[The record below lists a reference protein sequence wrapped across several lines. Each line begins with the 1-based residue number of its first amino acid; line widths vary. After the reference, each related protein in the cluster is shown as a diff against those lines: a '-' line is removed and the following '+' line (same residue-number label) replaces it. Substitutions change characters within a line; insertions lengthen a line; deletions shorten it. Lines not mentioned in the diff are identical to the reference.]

1 MGQVFLLSLTAALNP
16 VLVGASTVMLLLP
29 NPKRLMLGYLLG
41 ALMTSITLGL
51 VIVFALKGSGT
62 VSTTQN
68 TINPAVDLALGAL
81 LLTAAFVLG
90 TGRDKQITERRQ
102 ARKGPKEDKGP
113 PRWQQALSKGSA
125 RDTFVVG
132 ALLTLPGASYLAGLH
147 HIEDQRLSTT
157 ATVLTVVGFNLI
169 MLILLELPLLG
180 YVVAPDWTPGAVE
193 RAKAWVGRNGHQGA
207 VQRAKAWVGRNGH
220 QAAVIALTVLGAALL
235 IKGIAG
241 LVS

>member
-1 MGQVFLLSLTAALNP
+1 MGQIFLLSLTAALNP

-51 VIVFALKGSGT
+51 VIVYALKGSSA

-68 TINPAVDLALGAL
+68 TVSPAVDLALGAIL
-81 LLTAAFVLG
+81 LVAAAVLG
-90 TGRDKQITERRQ
+90 TGRDKQIAERGR
-102 ARKGPKEDKGP
+102 ARKGPKEEKGP

-125 RDTFVVG
+125 RTTFVVG
-132 ALLTLPGASYLAGLH
+132 AVLTLPGGSYLAGLH
-147 HIEDQRLSTT
+147 HIEEQKLSTP
-157 ATVLTVVGFNLI
+157 ATVLTVIGFNLV

-180 YVVAPDWTPGAVE
+180 YTFAPDWTPSAVE
-193 RAKAWVGRNGHQGA
+193 RAKAWAGRNGH
-207 VQRAKAWVGRNGH
+207 K
-220 QAAVIALTVLGAALL
+220 AAVITLTVLGGALVV
-235 IKGIAG
+235 KGIAE

>member
-1 MGQVFLLSLTAALNP
+1 MADVFLLSVLAALNP

-51 VIVFALKGSGT
+51 VIVYALKGSST

-68 TINPAVDLALGAL
+68 TVSPAVDLAIGAIL
-81 LLTAAFVLG
+81 LLAAVALG
-90 TGRDKQITERRQ
+90 TGRDKQIAERRQ
-102 ARKGPKEDKGP
+102 ARKGPKEEKGP

-125 RDTFVVG
+125 RTTFVVG
-132 ALLTLPGASYLAGLH
+132 ALLTLPGGSYLAGLRR
-147 HIEDQRLSTT
+147 IEQEKLSTP
-157 ATVLTVVGFNLI
+157 ATVLTVIGFNLV

-180 YVVAPDWTPGAVE
+180 YTFAPDWTPGAVE
-193 RAKAWVGRNGHQGA
+193 RAKAWAGRNGH
-207 VQRAKAWVGRNGH
+207 K
-220 QAAVIALTVLGAALL
+220 AAVITLTVLGGALVV
-235 IKGIAG
+235 KGIAE